1 LAVTAVDDE
10 RPVGRP
16 GRWRP
21 LHGATANVRRVRAR
35 RALRHRGA
43 QRRPAREGF
52 WRAVYHLADRADVY
66 GLASQIAFNA
76 VFSLGPLLSLVL
88 LFVSSLPV
96 GSVQSTVQRL
106 IPVVLPQ
113 ATHGFV
119 TAILRQLQRP
129 GHPLLLVASLTG
141 LVWTLSSASSA
152 LVLGLET
159 VGLPRRESWVKTRLR
174 AALLGVL
181 AAVGLTVLAAA
192 VTLGEGVVD
201 FVARVAGRRYDIL
214 DLVQYPWVRLPV
226 SGGVFAFI
234 AGLFFRWGTTHRP
247 AWRATGAGALF
258 AGTMSAVASAALSF
272 YLALAPRLGGGYGA
286 ATGFFGVLLWL
297 YVLGLALCL
306 GGCVTHVLDEAVQHA
321 RHRPAPRIS
330 RTSLTPPG
338 VSPPP
343 P

>member
-1 LAVTAVDDE
+1 MTVVDDE
-10 RPVGRP
+10 RPVGHP
-16 GRWRP
+16 GPWRSF
-21 LHGATANVRRVRAR
+21 HGTTASVRRARAR
-35 RALRHRGA
+35 RALRYRGPA
-43 QRRPAREGF
+43 RRPPREGF

-96 GSVQSTVQRL
+96 GSVQGTVRRL

-119 TAILRQLQRP
+119 TAVLRQLQRP
-129 GHPLLLVASLTG
+129 GHPLLVLASLAG
-141 LVWTLSSASSA
+141 LLWTLSSASSA
-152 LVLGLET
+152 LVQGLET
-159 VGLPRRESWVKTRLR
+159 VGLPRRQSWVSTRLR
-174 AALLGVL
+174 AALLGVV

-201 FVARVAGRRYDIL
+201 FVARVTGRRYDLL

-226 SGGVFAFI
+226 SGAVFAFI

-247 AWRATGAGALF
+247 AWRAVGAGATF
-258 AGTMSAVASAALSF
+258 AGTMSALASAALSF

-306 GGCVTHVLDEAVQHA
+306 GGCVTHVLDEATQHA
-321 RHRPAPRIS
+321 RHRPAPRKT
-330 RTSLTPPG
+330 RTSIAPES
-338 VSPPP
+338 VSHPAP
-343 P
+343 